1 MLWEVL
7 LDEININQENKTMM
21 TNIRAV
27 FESNVTP
34 FLARANVNS
43 GLMNLNKL
51 FLSQVLTAVNRLF
64 PNLQQEKQMK
74 LINISNETID
84 EPYKVED
91 IHNARQT
98 DFEKQVNQR
107 RSDFEDLVTIKKPQ
121 EVDFSD
127 KAENSKIKEMEALI
141 AETIA
146 KRNFDIEQIH
156 TNANTNANANTNNSI
171 NSDDWLRSNDTSV
184 RVEKQQPVNND
195 NQRKHKYVN
204 VETSLINPSKKVSF
218 NEDNNMTI
226 VIEELPSNIPTT
238 NNILTTTNIFN
249 KLKKVDTNTNI
260 NTNTNT
266 IQSQI
271 ADLNQKVNTLFTMM
285 EQMSININKIVKN
298 E

>member
-1 MLWEVL
+1 L
-7 LDEININQENKTMM
+7 
-21 TNIRAV
+21 
-27 FESNVTP
+27 
-34 FLARANVNS
+34 
-43 GLMNLNKL
+43 NLNKL

-74 LINISNETID
+74 LINISNETIE

-107 RSDFEDLVTIKKPQ
+107 RSDFEDLVTIKKPK

-156 TNANTNANANTNNSI
+156 TNANANANANANTNTNTS
-171 NSDDWLRSNDTSV
+171 SDDWLRSNDTSV
-184 RVEKQQPVNND
+184 RVEKQQPINND

-204 VETSLINPSKKVSF
+204 VETSLINSSKKVSF

-226 VIEELPSNIPTT
+226 VIEELPSNATT
-238 NNILTTTNIFN
+238 TTTTDITNIFN
-249 KLKKVDTNTNI
+249 KLKKVDTNTNT
-260 NTNTNT
+260 NTNTNS

-285 EQMSININKIVKN
+285 EQMSNNINKIVKN